1 MAHIFSSERP
11 GKSLLSAASASQS
24 VKGSNLTSLQSQADH
39 SPIPNQLS
47 TLQRAA
53 EPVQRMEEEELLQGK
68 ASGSAL
74 AVDPVQL
81 QTDTGAAN
89 GLPSNLKAGVETLS
103 GVDMSSVQVHYN
115 SAKPAQLQ
123 AHAYAQGQ
131 SIHLGPGQEKH
142 LPHEA
147 WHVAQQA
154 QGRVQPTMQ
163 MAGQQINDDVGL
175 ESEADRMGAKAVQ
188 AGNALVQE

>member
-11 GKSLLSAASASQS
+11 GKSLVTAASASQS

>member
-11 GKSLLSAASASQS
+11 GKSLVTAASASQS
-24 VKGSNLTSLQSQADH
+24 VSGSNLTSLQSQADH